1 MKVIDDFLPH
11 EDLKEI
17 QNIMFGPDFAWYY
30 NDAVD
35 YQGQVGRFQFVH
47 NLYRYNRPMST
58 FYDEWYEKFIIPV
71 IGKNSVMDRMKAN
84 LLTKTPSIIENEF
97 HVDDFTKKP
106 FTTAIFY
113 LNSNNGYTKFKD
125 NTKVESKENRLI
137 RFPVSKE
144 HRGSSCTDKKVRVV
158 INFLYMEV

>member
-1 MKVIDDFLPH
+1 
-11 EDLKEI
+11 
-17 QNIMFGPDFAWYY
+17 
-30 NDAVD
+30 
-35 YQGQVGRFQFVH
+35 
-47 NLYRYNRPMST
+47 MST

-84 LLTKTPSIIENEF
+84 LLTKTPSFIENEF
-97 HVDDFTKKP
+97 HVDDPTKKP

-137 RFPVSKE
+137 RFPVAKE
-144 HRGSSCTDKKVRVV
+144 HTGSSCTDENIRVV
-158 INFLYMEV
+158 INFLYMEI